1 MKEYNITDRSGTIG
15 KYFKEVNKCDLLT
28 VEEET
33 ILTNKIVDGDE
44 KAINELVTA
53 NLKFVISV
61 AKDYQGLGL
70 TLGDLINEGN
80 IGLIK
85 AAHRFDPSRGFR
97 FISYA
102 VYWIKQSIMQSLND
116 NSRMIRLPSNIV
128 SKISQLSKENG
139 GNNEPDE
146 VYPSCVSLNTKI
158 GEYTGFELGDMVAD
172 ESANT
177 LDVFDYEN
185 DRLKEILNKTL
196 NCLNNRE
203 RGIIE
208 CYYGLNTKCEPMTLE
223 AIGDRYDL
231 TKERIRQIKE
241 RAIRRLRHNN
251 LELHN
256 LINK

>member
-1 MKEYNITDRSGTIG
+1 MKSFIVNEKSDTIT
-15 KYFKEVNKCDLLT
+15 KYFKEINKCELLS
-28 VEEET
+28 VEEENV
-33 ILTNKIVDGDE
+33 LTNRIANGD
-44 KAINELVTA
+44 KAAINELVKA

-61 AKDYQGLGL
+61 AKEYQGLGL
-70 TLGDLINEGN
+70 SLNDLINDGN

-85 AAHRFDPSRGFR
+85 AAERFDPTRGFK

-128 SKISQLSKENG
+128 NKILQLNKENG
-139 GNNEPDE
+139 EKIDKE
-146 VYPSCVSLNTKI
+146 HYPSCVSLNTKI

-172 ESANT
+172 EDADDF
-177 LDVFDYEN
+177 DVFDYETK
-185 DRLKEILNKTL
+185 RLKKVLDKTMQ
-196 NCLNNRE
+196 CLTNRE

-208 CYYGLNTKCEPMTLE
+208 CYYGINTQCEPMTLE
-223 AIGDRYDL
+223 AIGDKYDL
-231 TKERIRQIKE
+231 TKERIRQIKQK
-241 RAIRRLRHNN
+241 AIRRLRHNN